1 MESLAQG
8 GGQGRARQNAAF
20 PAFPEAA
27 ATAPAAAAEPGAS
40 AQGGGRSRAIYRR
53 SGLRRYHTK
62 VRHGSPLASQPRRA
76 RPHPRRSEPARV
88 WARMKLPALVLVL
101 GVMLAI
107 TADCK
112 EGRKNRRKSAP
123 LIDCD
128 VRAAKV
134 KGNEFVVRC
143 PPGCR
148 EKKANVW
155 GSAVY
160 ASISSICAAAIH
172 SGAVENQGG
181 AVRVRKMAGQAN
193 YRASVANGVRSLSL
207 PKWSGSF
214 TLSASDAKL
223 KKGERAKLEFFPAAE
238 SSVKIGK
245 PQAPQGPVTTKPPA
259 ATPAAQPARGSVGR
273 VSVPERRVVTPD
285 RRPPVGGPSSS
296 SSSSSLYQLQHSHN
310 DRNTGWAEGGSRDNV
325 IVPWAP
331 AAGRDTSSS
340 LLYGYSAS
348 EGDRL
353 SQSTGPST
361 GAGGRASHQQQ
372 QSAAASRYDVASGRL
387 YARPGTYSPS
397 GETNGKKADADYRQ
411 GMRAGQPQ
419 DKKQGLSRGEAESR
433 HEARGPVVAGSPGR
447 AQTDTGV
454 WPPPRIP
461 PAVSGI
467 PGQSRTAV
475 PAGGH
480 RVAPAPDMNH
490 AVSGG
495 NPECKVDVVFLLDG
509 SWSIGKRR
517 FAIQKNFLVKVTEAL
532 GVGPEG
538 AAIGIM
544 QYGDESKTEFSLKS
558 YNSAKETSAAI
569 LNIPQRGGLSN
580 VGRGLRE
587 VFDTVFLDENGNRG
601 RAPNVVVVLLDG
613 WPTDKL
619 GDAAR
624 LSRESGINIFMV
636 TVEEASSEE
645 KRLLP
650 EPDYVNQTV
659 CRTSGFFS
667 FSVPSWFAVHD
678 FVNPLVER
686 VCDTDQL
693 LCSKTCLN
701 SADIAFVVDGSSSVG
716 YNNFRT
722 VLEFVAN
729 ISQAFDISDTATR
742 IGLVQY
748 TYEQRTEFA
757 FADHSTKADVVAAV
771 RRVNYWNGGTS
782 TGAAISYTI
791 ANLFSTSKPNKRK
804 ILIIITDG
812 RSYDDVRGPSSTAH
826 SQGIIGYSIGIA
838 WAAREELQFMASE
851 PHVEHMFFV
860 DDFEAV
866 YKVVPQIIS
875 NICKEFNQQP
885 RN

>member
-1 MESLAQG
+1 
-8 GGQGRARQNAAF
+8 
-20 PAFPEAA
+20 P
-27 ATAPAAAAEPGAS
+27 
-40 AQGGGRSRAIYRR
+40 
-53 SGLRRYHTK
+53 
-62 VRHGSPLASQPRRA
+62 HGDQ
-76 RPHPRRSEPARV
+76 
-88 WARMKLPALVLVL
+88 
-101 GVMLAI
+101 
-107 TADCK
+107 
-112 EGRKNRRKSAP
+112 
-123 LIDCD
+123 
-128 VRAAKV
+128 
-134 KGNEFVVRC
+134 
-143 PPGCR
+143 
-148 EKKANVW
+148 
-155 GSAVY
+155 
-160 ASISSICAAAIH
+160 
-172 SGAVENQGG
+172 
-181 AVRVRKMAGQAN
+181 
-193 YRASVANGVRSLSL
+193 
-207 PKWSGSF
+207 
-214 TLSASDAKL
+214 
-223 KKGERAKLEFFPAAE
+223 
-238 SSVKIGK
+238 
-245 PQAPQGPVTTKPPA
+245 
-259 ATPAAQPARGSVGR
+259 
-273 VSVPERRVVTPD
+273 
-285 RRPPVGGPSSS
+285 
-296 SSSSSLYQLQHSHN
+296 
-310 DRNTGWAEGGSRDNV
+310 
-325 IVPWAP
+325 
-331 AAGRDTSSS
+331 
-340 LLYGYSAS
+340 
-348 EGDRL
+348 
-353 SQSTGPST
+353 
-361 GAGGRASHQQQ
+361 
-372 QSAAASRYDVASGRL
+372 
-387 YARPGTYSPS
+387 
-397 GETNGKKADADYRQ
+397 
-411 GMRAGQPQ
+411 
-419 DKKQGLSRGEAESR
+419 
-433 HEARGPVVAGSPGR
+433 
-447 AQTDTGV
+447 
-454 WPPPRIP
+454 
-461 PAVSGI
+461 
-467 PGQSRTAV
+467 
-475 PAGGH
+475 
-480 RVAPAPDMNH
+480 
-490 AVSGG
+490 
-495 NPECKVDVVFLLDG
+495 ECKVDVVFLLDG

-544 QYGDESKTEFSLKS
+544 QYGYGTRRTTT
-558 YNSAKETSAAI
+558 ATTGAAMGDI
-569 LNIPQRGGLSN
+569 DAAPHYDSPIQRDYLCN
-580 VGRGLRE
+580 TGRGLRE

>member
-1 MESLAQG
+1 
-8 GGQGRARQNAAF
+8 
-20 PAFPEAA
+20 
-27 ATAPAAAAEPGAS
+27 
-40 AQGGGRSRAIYRR
+40 
-53 SGLRRYHTK
+53 
-62 VRHGSPLASQPRRA
+62 
-76 RPHPRRSEPARV
+76 
-88 WARMKLPALVLVL
+88 MKLPALVLVL

-372 QSAAASRYDVASGRL
+372 QSAAAS
-387 YARPGTYSPS
+387 
-397 GETNGKKADADYRQ
+397 NYRQ

>member
-1 MESLAQG
+1 
-8 GGQGRARQNAAF
+8 
-20 PAFPEAA
+20 
-27 ATAPAAAAEPGAS
+27 
-40 AQGGGRSRAIYRR
+40 
-53 SGLRRYHTK
+53 
-62 VRHGSPLASQPRRA
+62 
-76 RPHPRRSEPARV
+76 
-88 WARMKLPALVLVL
+88 MKLPALVLVL

-214 TLSASDAKL
+214 TLSASDARL

-245 PQAPQGPVTTKPPA
+245 PQAPQGPMTTKPPA
-259 ATPAAQPARGSVGR
+259 ATPAAQPARGPVGR

-285 RRPPVGGPSSS
+285 RRPPAGGSS

-331 AAGRDTSSS
+331 AAGRDASSN

-353 SQSTGPST
+353 TQSTGPST
-361 GAGGRASHQQQ
+361 GAGGRASQQQQ
-372 QSAAASRYDVASGRL
+372 QSPAASS
-387 YARPGTYSPS
+387 TYTPS

-419 DKKQGLSRGEAESR
+419 AKEQGPSRGEAESR

-480 RVAPAPDMNH
+480 RVAPAPDTDH

-722 VLEFVAN
+722 VLEFLAN

-838 WAAREELQFMASE
+838 WAAREELQYMASE
-851 PHVEHMFFV
+851 PHAEHMFFV

>member
-1 MESLAQG
+1 
-8 GGQGRARQNAAF
+8 
-20 PAFPEAA
+20 
-27 ATAPAAAAEPGAS
+27 
-40 AQGGGRSRAIYRR
+40 
-53 SGLRRYHTK
+53 
-62 VRHGSPLASQPRRA
+62 
-76 RPHPRRSEPARV
+76 
-88 WARMKLPALVLVL
+88 MKLPALVLVL

-214 TLSASDAKL
+214 TLSASDARL

-245 PQAPQGPVTTKPPA
+245 PQAPQGPMTTKPPA
-259 ATPAAQPARGSVGR
+259 ATPAAQPARGPVGR

-285 RRPPVGGPSSS
+285 RRPPAGGSS

-331 AAGRDTSSS
+331 AAGRDASSN

-353 SQSTGPST
+353 TQSTGPST
-361 GAGGRASHQQQ
+361 GAGGRASQQQQ
-372 QSAAASRYDVASGRL
+372 QSPAAS
-387 YARPGTYSPS
+387 
-397 GETNGKKADADYRQ
+397 NYRQ

-419 DKKQGLSRGEAESR
+419 AKEQGPSRGEAESR

-480 RVAPAPDMNH
+480 RVAPAPDTDH

-722 VLEFVAN
+722 VLEFLAN

-838 WAAREELQFMASE
+838 WAAREELQYMASE
-851 PHVEHMFFV
+851 PHAEHMFFV

>member
-1 MESLAQG
+1 
-8 GGQGRARQNAAF
+8 
-20 PAFPEAA
+20 
-27 ATAPAAAAEPGAS
+27 
-40 AQGGGRSRAIYRR
+40 
-53 SGLRRYHTK
+53 
-62 VRHGSPLASQPRRA
+62 
-76 RPHPRRSEPARV
+76 
-88 WARMKLPALVLVL
+88 MKLPALVLVL

-214 TLSASDAKL
+214 TLSASDARL

-245 PQAPQGPVTTKPPA
+245 PQAPQGPMTTKPPA
-259 ATPAAQPARGSVGR
+259 ATPAAQPARGPVGR

-285 RRPPVGGPSSS
+285 RRPPAGGSS

-331 AAGRDTSSS
+331 AAGRDASSN

-353 SQSTGPST
+353 TQSTGPST
-361 GAGGRASHQQQ
+361 GAGGRASQQQQ
-372 QSAAASRYDVASGRL
+372 QSPAASRYDVATGRL
-387 YARPGTYSPS
+387 YARP
-397 GETNGKKADADYRQ
+397 DYRQ

-419 DKKQGLSRGEAESR
+419 AKEQGPSRGEAESR

-480 RVAPAPDMNH
+480 RVAPAPDTDH

-722 VLEFVAN
+722 VLEFLAN

-838 WAAREELQFMASE
+838 WAAREELQYMASE
-851 PHVEHMFFV
+851 PHAEHMFFV